1 MTISRARGTILIWIL
16 IVICV
21 GVTWLMYLFF
31 FLMFG
36 YAALHSANITLFD
49 IFWLPLLLLWGT
61 PVIAPCAGYAALYLG
76 RSTRFPHLAVLP
88 GLLLVASAIVAI
100 GYWLP
105 RTVGLEVPSI
115 GQPNPSAPS
124 PAR

>member
-1 MTISRARGTILIWIL
+1 MTISRARGTIRIWIL

-36 YAALHSANITLFD
+36 YAALHSANITLFEV
-49 IFWLPLLLLWGT
+49 FWLPLLLLWGT
-61 PVIAPCAGYAALYLG
+61 PIIAPCAGYAALYLG

-88 GLLLVASAIVAI
+88 GLLLVAPAIVSM

-115 GQPNPSAPS
+115 RHSDPSVRS
-124 PAR
+124 PAQ